1 MRAIR
6 MALLVGVLASLA
18 LASACGNPKVVTPST
33 SPTVRTGYDR
43 YLGWWSAASRGEL
56 LADLIRVYK
65 RGTTYMLG
73 GQLGAPLRLRDGGL
87 HGTLSAGQGQ
97 VELRIS
103 ANARHL
109 ILRWTH
115 DGHLWEEASFTSA
128 TTNEID
134 DFLTQQIYSRVVGA
148 ANIWGYKHGHYPPAS
163 ALLPDGA
170 VGRQLRPWPTNPYT
184 GRPIAPGSGP
194 GDYQYRLTAHSYQ
207 LTYHEPDGGGAV
219 MEPAGSLP
227 SGSGGS

>member
-1 MRAIR
+1 
-6 MALLVGVLASLA
+6 MALLVGVLASLT
-18 LASACGNPKVVTPST
+18 LASACGNPKVVTPSP

-43 YLGWWSAASRGEL
+43 YLGWWSSQSPSEL

-65 RGTTYMLG
+65 RGTTYILG
-73 GQLGAPLRLRDGGL
+73 GQLGAPLRLRDGRL
-87 HGTLSAGQGQ
+87 QGTLSAGQGQ

-109 ILRWTH
+109 MLRWTH
-115 DGHLWEEASFTSA
+115 DGSLWEKASFTSA
-128 TTNEID
+128 TSNEID
-134 DFLTQQIYSRVVGA
+134 DFLTQQIYDRITGA
-148 ANIWGYKHGHYPPAS
+148 VDTWGRKHGHYPPAS

-184 GRPIAPGSGP
+184 GKPIAPGSGP
-194 GDYQYRLTAHSYQ
+194 GNYEYRLTAHRYR
-207 LTYHEPDGGGAV
+207 LTYQESTGEGGIV
-219 MEPAGSLP
+219 MEPTLSLP